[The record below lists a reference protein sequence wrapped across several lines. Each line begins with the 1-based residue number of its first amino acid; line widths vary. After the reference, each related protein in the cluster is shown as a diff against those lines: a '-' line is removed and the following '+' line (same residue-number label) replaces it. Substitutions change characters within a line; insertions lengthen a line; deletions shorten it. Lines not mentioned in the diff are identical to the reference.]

1 MYPHLNNLINDK
13 DPTGYVDLKFIGK
26 QGETMWDK
34 RFGPESYFA
43 EFFVFSVNFKHSDEI
58 KLYVNSEFKSHE
70 KVAEIALKFSKMI
83 GSVPIFLRKHLKW
96 VFIHGPWE
104 DKSKCT
110 CMWYAARNYGIVI

>member
-43 EFFVFSVNFKHSDEI
+43 EFFVFSVNYKHSDEI
-58 KLYVNSEFKSHE
+58 KLYVKSEFIGGCDIIKEMYESGE
-70 KVAEIALKFSKMI
+70 LLELFNTKGMEIKPS
-83 GSVPIFLRKHLKW
+83 
-96 VFIHGPWE
+96 
-104 DKSKCT
+104 
-110 CMWYAARNYGIVI
+110 